1 MNPQLALDP
10 GIGGALIGALALL
23 FAQAAWHKWCGLAR
37 FGEIL
42 AAYRLLPDGLLG
54 VLRVLVPAVE
64 AAIAAALILPAARPW
79 AAAAGALLLAAY
91 AGAMAINLHRGRR
104 DLDCGC
110 AGPAERRPIAAWM
123 VGRNL
128 LLAALLALGG
138 QPWDAR
144 QLTATDF
151 VTIAG
156 AVCVLALLYATLERL
171 LGQIMPRTAA
181 LRAAR

>member
-1 MNPQLALDP
+1 MNLPLALDP
-10 GIGGALIGALALL
+10 GIGGALSGALALL
-23 FAQAAWHKWCGLAR
+23 FAQAAWHKWHALDR

-42 AAYRLLPDGLLG
+42 AAYRLFPDALLG
-54 VLRVLVPAVE
+54 TLRVVVPAIE
-64 AAIAAALILPAARPW
+64 TAIAAALLLPVTRPW

-91 AGAMAINLHRGRR
+91 AGAMAINLRRGRR

-110 AGPAERRPIAAWM
+110 AGPAERRPIAVWM

-128 LLAALLALGG
+128 LLAALLTLGG

-151 VTIAG
+151 VTISG

-171 LGQIMPRTAA
+171 LGQIMPQTAA
-181 LRAAR
+181 LRGSR

>member
-1 MNPQLALDP
+1 MSLQPALDP
-10 GIGGALIGALALL
+10 GIGGVLIGALALL
-23 FAQAAWHKWCGLAR
+23 FAQAAWHKWRALAH

-42 AAYRLLPDGLLG
+42 AAYRLFPDAFLG
-54 VLRVLVPAVE
+54 VLRVVVPAVE
-64 AAIAAALILPAARPW
+64 SVIAVAVVLPATRPW

-91 AGAMAINLHRGRR
+91 AGTMAINLHRGRR

-144 QLTATDF
+144 PLGATDW
-151 VTIAG
+151 VTIVG
-156 AVCVLALLYATLERL
+156 AVCALALLYATLERL

-181 LRAAR
+181 LRGAR